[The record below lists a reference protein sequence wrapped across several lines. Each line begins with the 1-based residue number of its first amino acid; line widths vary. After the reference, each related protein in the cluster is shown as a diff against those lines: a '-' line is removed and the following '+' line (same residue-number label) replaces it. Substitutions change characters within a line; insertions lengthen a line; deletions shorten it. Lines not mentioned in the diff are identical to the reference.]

1 MTKQEITARLDVIK
15 RQVADAVQKVKL
27 IKELLGGLNE

>member
-1 MTKQEITARLDVIK
+1 MTRQEITARLDVIK
-15 RQVADAVQKVKL
+15 RHVADAVQRVKF